1 MLTLNSE
8 KHMKK
13 NRFTEAQII
22 KALKDQESGREA
34 GEICREMGIHK
45 ATLYNWKKK
54 YGGMDVTQLSQLK
67 ELQEENRKLKAMYA
81 DLALDHRIPKEIVE
95 KKNLSAGR
103 KRDIAASLA
112 SDRTFPVGRICRVL
126 RVSKTAYYYKS
137 RKDDSQVIEKLGDYA
152 EKMPARGF
160 DEYFKLL
167 RKEGLPWNHKRVKRV
182 YRLMKLNLRRK
193 RKRRLPSR
201 LKEPLAVPSQM
212 NGTWSMDFMHDVLEG
227 GRKIKVFNLID
238 DFNREA
244 LAIEIDTSI
253 CGSRV
258 KRVIQQVIEW
268 RGKPEYIRGDNGP
281 EFLSH
286 ELVDFCNA
294 QGIRMKYIQPGKPMQ
309 NGYIERFN
317 RFYREDVLDAYI
329 FSNLQEVR
337 MLSEEWREFYN
348 NKHPHESLNDM
359 SPREFLEAANSDK
372 MPTHGISEDVQT
384 I

>member
-1 MLTLNSE
+1 L
-8 KHMKK
+8 
-13 NRFTEAQII
+13 
-22 KALKDQESGREA
+22 
-34 GEICREMGIHK
+34 
-45 ATLYNWKKK
+45 
-54 YGGMDVTQLSQLK
+54 
-67 ELQEENRKLKAMYA
+67 
-81 DLALDHRIPKEIVE
+81 
-95 KKNLSAGR
+95 KKNLSAAR
-103 KRDIAASLA
+103 KRDIACSLV
-112 SDRTFPVGRICRVL
+112 STGSFPVGRICRIL

-137 RKDDSQVIEKLGDYA
+137 RKDDSAVIEKLGAYA
-152 EKMPARGF
+152 EKMPTRSF

-167 RKEGLPWNHKRVKRV
+167 RKEGLVWNHKRVKRV
-182 YRLMKLNLRRK
+182 YKMMKLNLRRK
-193 RKRRLPSR
+193 RKRRLPNR
-201 LKEPLAVPSQM
+201 IKEPLAVPDQV
-212 NGTWSMDFMHDVLEG
+212 NGTWSMDFMHDVLAG

-258 KRVIQQVIEW
+258 KRVIEQVIEW
-268 RGKPEYIRGDNGP
+268 RGKPEYIRADNGP

-337 MLSEEWREFYN
+337 MLSEEWMAFYN
-348 NKHPHESLNDM
+348 NKHPHESLGNR
-359 SPREFLEAANSDK
+359 SPREYLDAVNSGKLATHKTLEEFTTINS
-372 MPTHGISEDVQT
+372 HNSN
-384 I
+384 